1 MIMSRSYD
9 KTLEI
14 TALYEISKLLGSS
27 LNLKSNLRGVM
38 RVLAEYL
45 DMKRGTVALR
55 SDSEVSIIAAHG
67 MSEEEIKRGRYKLGE
82 GIIGRV
88 AKHGSPIVIPN
99 IGDEPLFLNKTGSRK
114 TIKKEN
120 VAFLCVPIKF
130 KNEILGVLSVDRLF
144 GSKAVSFEEDL
155 RLLKII
161 ASLIAQ
167 YVRMHMEIEKEREAF
182 LEEKE
187 NLKSQLKGKYRV
199 ENIIGQSDSMQEV
212 FEAVHRVAPSKANVL
227 LRGESGTG
235 KELVAKA
242 IHYMSARAK
251 GPFIKFNCASIPE
264 GLLESELF
272 GHEKGSFT
280 GATAMRKG
288 RFELANGGSI
298 FLDEIGDLPLTLQP
312 KILRVLQ
319 EKEFRPVGSKKTVK
333 IDIRFIA
340 ATNRDLSEMV
350 KEGKFREDFFYRLNV
365 FPIDIPPLRYR
376 KEDIPALAYHFLHKY
391 SKEVGRD
398 VPHISAEAM
407 RQLIANDWPGNVREL
422 ENVIHRAVIVCEGRM
437 LKPEHIIIPLNREEE
452 IEIPKTLDEL
462 KLKKK
467 DLRTR
472 SIEDIE
478 KSFLIAALK
487 RNDWNITKAAAEVGM
502 QRTNFHGLLKKYNI
516 SKGKVD

>member
-1 MIMSRSYD
+1 MMTLINPGILIVDDEDIVRKSCVRILSLQDYNLETAKNASEALKKLQNESFDLVLADLVMPDVTGIDLLKKIKEDWPETEVIIITGYGTVKTAVDALKYGAYD
-9 KTLEI
+9 FIEKPFTPEVLLNSVERCLEKKKLELENI
-14 TALYEISKLLGSS
+14 RLRQEINALYS
-27 LNLKSNLRGVM
+27 L
-38 RVLAEYL
+38 
-45 DMKRGTVALR
+45 D
-55 SDSEVSIIAAHG
+55 
-67 MSEEEIKRGRYKLGE
+67 
-82 GIIGRV
+82 
-88 AKHGSPIVIPN
+88 
-99 IGDEPLFLNKTGSRK
+99 
-114 TIKKEN
+114 
-120 VAFLCVPIKF
+120 
-130 KNEILGVLSVDRLF
+130 
-144 GSKAVSFEEDL
+144 
-155 RLLKII
+155 
-161 ASLIAQ
+161 
-167 YVRMHMEIEKEREAF
+167 
-182 LEEKE
+182 
-187 NLKSQLKGKYRV
+187 
-199 ENIIGQSDSMQEV
+199 NIIGTSKEMQKV
-212 FEAVHRVAPSKANVL
+212 FKLIATVAPTGSTVL
-227 LRGESGTG
+227 ITGESGTG
-235 KELVAKA
+235 KELVARA
-242 IHYMSARAK
+242 VHYNSARREQ
-251 GPFIKFNCASIPE
+251 PFVVVDCGTIPE
-264 GLLESELF
+264 NLMESELF
-272 GHEKGSFT
+272 GHTKGSFT
-280 GATAMRKG
+280 GAIATEKG
-288 RFELANGGSI
+288 VLEAANGGTV
-298 FLDEIGDLPLTLQP
+298 FLDEISNLPMSMQVKL
-312 KILRVLQ
+312 LRVLQ

>member
-1 MIMSRSYD
+1 MMTLINPGILIVDDEDIVRKSCVRILSPQDYNLETAKNASEALKKLQNESFDLVLADLVMPDVTGIDLLKKIKEDWPETEVIIITGYGTVKTAVDALKYGAYD
-9 KTLEI
+9 FIEKPFTPEVLLNSVERCLEKKKLELENI
-14 TALYEISKLLGSS
+14 RLRQEINALYS
-27 LNLKSNLRGVM
+27 L
-38 RVLAEYL
+38 
-45 DMKRGTVALR
+45 D
-55 SDSEVSIIAAHG
+55 
-67 MSEEEIKRGRYKLGE
+67 
-82 GIIGRV
+82 
-88 AKHGSPIVIPN
+88 
-99 IGDEPLFLNKTGSRK
+99 
-114 TIKKEN
+114 
-120 VAFLCVPIKF
+120 
-130 KNEILGVLSVDRLF
+130 
-144 GSKAVSFEEDL
+144 
-155 RLLKII
+155 
-161 ASLIAQ
+161 
-167 YVRMHMEIEKEREAF
+167 
-182 LEEKE
+182 
-187 NLKSQLKGKYRV
+187 
-199 ENIIGQSDSMQEV
+199 NIIGTSKEMQKV
-212 FEAVHRVAPSKANVL
+212 FKLIATVAPTGSTVL
-227 LRGESGTG
+227 ITGESGTG
-235 KELVAKA
+235 KELVARA
-242 IHYMSARAK
+242 VHYNSARREQ
-251 GPFIKFNCASIPE
+251 PFVVVDCGTIPE
-264 GLLESELF
+264 NLMESELF
-272 GHEKGSFT
+272 GHTKGSFT
-280 GATAMRKG
+280 GAIATEKG
-288 RFELANGGSI
+288 VLEAANGGTV
-298 FLDEIGDLPLTLQP
+298 FLDEISNLPMSMQVKL
-312 KILRVLQ
+312 LRVLQ

>member
-1 MIMSRSYD
+1 
-9 KTLEI
+9 LI
-14 TALYEISKLLGSS
+14 T
-27 LNLKSNLRGVM
+27 
-38 RVLAEYL
+38 
-45 DMKRGTVALR
+45 
-55 SDSEVSIIAAHG
+55 
-67 MSEEEIKRGRYKLGE
+67 
-82 GIIGRV
+82 
-88 AKHGSPIVIPN
+88 
-99 IGDEPLFLNKTGSRK
+99 
-114 TIKKEN
+114 
-120 VAFLCVPIKF
+120 
-130 KNEILGVLSVDRLF
+130 
-144 GSKAVSFEEDL
+144 
-155 RLLKII
+155 
-161 ASLIAQ
+161 
-167 YVRMHMEIEKEREAF
+167 
-182 LEEKE
+182 
-187 NLKSQLKGKYRV
+187 
-199 ENIIGQSDSMQEV
+199 
-212 FEAVHRVAPSKANVL
+212 
-227 LRGESGTG
+227 GESGTG
-235 KELVAKA
+235 KELVARA
-242 IHYMSARAK
+242 VHYNSARREQ
-251 GPFIKFNCASIPE
+251 PFVVVDCGTIPE
-264 GLLESELF
+264 NLMESELF
-272 GHEKGSFT
+272 GHTKGSFT
-280 GATAMRKG
+280 GAIATEKG
-288 RFELANGGSI
+288 VLEAANGGTV
-298 FLDEIGDLPLTLQP
+298 FLDEISNLPMSMQVKL
-312 KILRVLQ
+312 LRVLQ